1 MAMNSIVNVLG
12 YLTLLIFL
20 SACSEPVK
28 NIEISTS
35 PVEKPILTLPS
46 ASELNMREIT
56 WIVITPENFDQKI
69 TELEQSNTPLV
80 FFSITGDDYE
90 KLSLNLNDLRS
101 HIEQL
106 NAIIV
111 AYKGYYNQAN
121 TVLNEAVIVN

>member
-12 YLTLLIFL
+12 CLTLLIFL

-35 PVEKPILTLPS
+35 PVEKPTLTLPS

-56 WIVITPENFDQKI
+56 WVVITPENFDQKI
-69 TELEQSNTPLV
+69 TELEQSNSPLV

-111 AYKGYYNQAN
+111 AYKGYYNRAN